1 MNALCVFHEAAKEKS
16 MNYDIRDISLAP
28 GGHMK
33 IEWVRNNMPLLSV
46 LEEDFKKKSPLQA

>member
-1 MNALCVFHEAAKEKS
+1 

-33 IEWVRNNMPLLSV
+33 IEWVRNNMPLLSA
-46 LEEDFKKKSPLQA
+46 LEEDFKKESPLQA